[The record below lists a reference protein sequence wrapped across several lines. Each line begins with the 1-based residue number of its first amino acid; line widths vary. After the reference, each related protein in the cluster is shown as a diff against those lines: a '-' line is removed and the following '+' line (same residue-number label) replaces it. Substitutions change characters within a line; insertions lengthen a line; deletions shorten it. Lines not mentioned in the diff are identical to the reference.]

1 MLLAGST
8 RYLSIERRDT
18 ESRLADPRA
27 RSLFPTVKPQ
37 PWGLS
42 QLTPFLVRLGLQT
55 QPQVENISPR
65 METVTRSGTI
75 QAQECTPR
83 TAARNLWHCPSDWN
97 RRLPSGR
104 PDTSCA
110 GYPHIE
116 GISTVRGNN
125 SEKKKISKNICFW
138 SLLTGH
144 KTISDYVLK
153 LRSNLKVKVNYGL
166 FILCISSQLMEILK
180 FCFWEPIKRWL
191 KVKSSHA
198 ISFEG
203 ATLKLEWNIA
213 HFGYLLWSSRMSF
226 SVYTRRQV

>member
-75 QAQECTPR
+75 QAQESTPR
-83 TAARNLWHCPSDWN
+83 TVARNLWHCPSDRN
-97 RRLPSGR
+97 RRLPSVGSPR
-104 PDTSCA
+104 HKLRRVPS
-110 GYPHIE
+110 HW
-116 GISTVRGNN
+116 GNFH
-125 SEKKKISKNICFW
+125 SSGKQQWKKKISKNIRFLDSFYRAQKYLRLCFE
-138 SLLTGH
+138 
-144 KTISDYVLK
+144 I
-153 LRSNLKVKVNYGL
+153 KVKLKGQG
-166 FILCISSQLMEILK
+166 QL
-180 FCFWEPIKRWL
+180 W
-191 KVKSSHA
+191 V
-198 ISFEG
+198 
-203 ATLKLEWNIA
+203 
-213 HFGYLLWSSRMSF
+213 
-226 SVYTRRQV
+226 V

>member
-75 QAQECTPR
+75 QAQESTPR
-83 TAARNLWHCPSDWN
+83 TVARNLWHCPSDRN
-97 RRLPSGR
+97 RRLPSVGSPR
-104 PDTSCA
+104 HKLRRVPSHWRNFHSS
-110 GYPHIE
+110 GKQQW
-116 GISTVRGNN
+116 
-125 SEKKKISKNICFW
+125 KKKFPKIFVSWILFI
-138 SLLTGH
+138 GH
-144 KTISDYVLK
+144 KSISDYVLK
-153 LRSNLKVKVNYGL
+153 
-166 FILCISSQLMEILK
+166 
-180 FCFWEPIKRWL
+180 
-191 KVKSSHA
+191 
-198 ISFEG
+198 
-203 ATLKLEWNIA
+203 
-213 HFGYLLWSSRMSF
+213 
-226 SVYTRRQV
+226 